1 MRQSTN
7 SVFERWE
14 MSINYQFSTCILVT
28 SGGVQVYPPLA
39 AAGMVPVW
47 LPAMAGQGSM
57 STLPRTRRQLE
68 TNNSDISVNN
78 IQWKCLLGRLSCWPF
93 INVKIEEPYRQ
104 EVGRCHPDPYIRTP
118 PPVFAITISQRWRC
132 WRLLGGGWTNTQDST
147 LVHSNKIKWHFTNV
161 SHSSAVF
168 WVWVRVCLSS
178 RISKIITMHLTV
190 CIRYMMRLVDSLFHY
205 SLWTNSEMHS
215 NDGWPI
221 AELLI
226 RWLLVKLVK
235 L

>member
-132 WRLLGGGWTNTQDST
+132 WRLLGGDEPT
-147 LVHSNKIKWHFTNV
+147 LRIQLWYTPTKLNGISQMFHIPLQ
-161 SHSSAVF
+161 SSESGLES
-168 WVWVRVCLSS
+168 VCL
-178 RISKIITMHLTV
+178 KNYYNAFNCM
-190 CIRYMMRLVDSLFHY
+190 Y
-205 SLWTNSEMHS
+205 
-215 NDGWPI
+215 
-221 AELLI
+221 
-226 RWLLVKLVK
+226 
-235 L
+235 